1 MSDRY
6 SIEIPNE
13 KLRIYKVIALIIAV
27 INFLAFALITFSSPG
42 GITSNSLIIFGL
54 ALSLAG
60 LIRAG
65 IRKHQSPLLQF
76 RLEFILIPCA
86 IIWMISSAFFPG
98 LLLMAFSILIAITGR
113 KNVIHFSK
121 DGITYPSFPEKVFL
135 WIEIDFAVLKDDIL
149 TIETLDNH
157 LLQFTLDPAVSDL
170 IDPIAF
176 NQFCIQ
182 MALPKQV

>member
-1 MSDRY
+1 
-6 SIEIPNE
+6 
-13 KLRIYKVIALIIAV
+13 
-27 INFLAFALITFSSPG
+27 
-42 GITSNSLIIFGL
+42 
-54 ALSLAG
+54 
-60 LIRAG
+60 
-65 IRKHQSPLLQF
+65 
-76 RLEFILIPCA
+76 
-86 IIWMISSAFFPG
+86 
-98 LLLMAFSILIAITGR
+98 MAFSILIAITGR

-157 LLQFTLDPAVSDL
+157 LLQFTLDPAVTDL